1 MSDFTRAIGTRA
13 PTHEEVERILAEARR
28 MRAEVIRN
36 AIASTWAM
44 LRRAAPRKQAPAA
57 PRHA

>member
-13 PTHEEVERILAEARR
+13 PTHGEVERILAEARR

-36 AIASTWAM
+36 AIASTWAT
-44 LRRAAPRKQAPAA
+44 LRRAAPRKEAAAA